1 MKKAFSVLVCVLV
14 CSSCSS
20 SLLDGAKDFVSQYNS
35 RLTTDTSAALTCWSS
50 EIFKADEISANVE
63 LQIKDLG
70 TDPTKAR
77 FEVLSAKVYKTW
89 VFSGTI
95 FKDVVEVESKVVVP
109 SMPKKG
115 DLIQNQT
122 KVFRQLTYVVKI
134 DGSFKILESQMRE
147 MK

>member
-1 MKKAFSVLVCVLV
+1 MKKAFSVLACVLI
-14 CSSCSS
+14 CCSCSNG
-20 SLLDGAKDFVSQYNS
+20 LLDGAKDFVGQYNS
-35 RLTTDTSAALTCWSS
+35 RLTADTSAALTCWSS

-70 TDPTKAR
+70 SVPEKAR

-89 VFSGTI
+89 IFSGTI

-109 SMPKKG
+109 SIPKKG

-122 KVFRQLTYVVKI
+122 KVFRQLTYVVII